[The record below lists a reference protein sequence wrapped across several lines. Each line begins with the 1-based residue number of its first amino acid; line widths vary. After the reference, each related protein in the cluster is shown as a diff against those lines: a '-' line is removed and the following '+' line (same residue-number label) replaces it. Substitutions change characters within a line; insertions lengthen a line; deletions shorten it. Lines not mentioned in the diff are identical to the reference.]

1 MNDLGVEAGELET
14 PVVEFVQ
21 IYAAVGNR
29 VLSDGTINVDPGT
42 SGPGLDASVFRATL
56 EEISID

>member
-1 MNDLGVEAGELET
+1 MNDLGVEAGELKALDA
-14 PVVEFVQ
+14 EFVQ
-21 IYAAVGNR
+21 IYATVGNR

-42 SGPGLDASVFRATL
+42 SGPGLDASVFRVTL